1 MTRKRWRPL
10 LRCSKVKNLLRL
22 RRNQRKINIQECR
35 GVPDVYL
42 SGEDPR
48 FYKRRVKQYPARLS
62 GGFQSPAEINAP
74 RGCAGIRFGRC
85 QLTLTRIPR
94 QFSRA
99 RIAEKDLESILLTY
113 LAGEKRGNGRPE
125 LYVIHRID
133 QPVDGIVLFAKNKKA
148 AADLTRQ
155 LTDGSMKKIYRAE
168 VAGTIPSESGILED
182 FLVKDGRRNMSS
194 VVRDPKSNPG
204 AKRAKLSY
212 RKIGENS
219 LEIELFTGRHHQI
232 RVQLAHAGMPIVG
245 DRKYGGPPAERLM
258 LTAYRLNFINPESR
272 KLMEIKIDKNE
283 NSMDFDTAL

>member
-1 MTRKRWRPL
+1 M
-10 LRCSKVKNLLRL
+10 
-22 RRNQRKINIQECR
+22 NIL
-35 GVPDVYL
+35 Y
-42 SGEDPR
+42 EDDEIIVV
-48 FYKRRVKQYPARLS
+48 FKEAGLAV
-62 GGFQSPAEINAP
+62 QSRSAL
-74 RGCAGIRFGRC
+74 
-85 QLTLTRIPR
+85 QM
-94 QFSRA
+94 
-99 RIAEKDLESILLTY
+99 DLESMLLRR
-113 LAGEKRGNGRPE
+113 LAQGDDRRPE
-125 LYVIHRID
+125 LHVVHRID

-258 LTAYRLNFINPESR
+258 LTAYRLCFRNPDSR
-272 KLMEIKIDKNE
+272 KFMEIVTDKNE
-283 NSMDFDTAL
+283 SIDFDTAL

>member
-1 MTRKRWRPL
+1 MNTEWPPLTRKRWRPL

-62 GGFQSPAEINAP
+62 GGFQSPTEIN
-74 RGCAGIRFGRC
+74 
-85 QLTLTRIPR
+85 
-94 QFSRA
+94 
-99 RIAEKDLESILLTY
+99 EKDLESILLTY
-113 LAGEKRGNGRPE
+113 LAGEKRGSGRPE

-194 VVRDPKSNPG
+194 VVQDPKSNPG
-204 AKRAKLSY
+204 AKRAKLLY

-258 LTAYRLNFINPESR
+258 LTAYRLNFINPDNR
-272 KLMEIKIDKNE
+272 KFMEIIIDKNE
-283 NSMDFDTAL
+283 SSIDFDTAL

>member
-1 MTRKRWRPL
+1 MRILYEDRSLIAVYKEPGLAVQTK
-10 LRCSKVKNLLRL
+10 KV
-22 RRNQRKINIQECR
+22 
-35 GVPDVYL
+35 
-42 SGEDPR
+42 
-48 FYKRRVKQYPARLS
+48 
-62 GGFQSPAEINAP
+62 
-74 RGCAGIRFGRC
+74 
-85 QLTLTRIPR
+85 T
-94 QFSRA
+94 
-99 RIAEKDLESILLTY
+99 EKDLESILLTC
-113 LAGEKRGNGRPE
+113 LAGEKRGSGRPE

-194 VVRDPKSNPG
+194 VVQDPKSNPG

-219 LEIELFTGRHHQI
+219 LEIELFSGRHHQI

-283 NSMDFDTAL
+283 SSMDFDTAL

>member
-1 MTRKRWRPL
+1 MRILYEDRSL
-10 LRCSKVKNLLRL
+10 
-22 RRNQRKINIQECR
+22 IA
-35 GVPDVYL
+35 VYKEPGL
-42 SGEDPR
+42 A
-48 FYKRRVKQYPARLS
+48 VQ
-62 GGFQSPAEINAP
+62 
-74 RGCAGIRFGRC
+74 
-85 QLTLTRIPR
+85 TVT
-94 QFSRA
+94 
-99 RIAEKDLESILLTY
+99 EKDLESILLTY
-113 LAGEKRGNGRPE
+113 LAGEKRGSGRPE

-194 VVRDPKSNPG
+194 VVQDPKSNPG
-204 AKRAKLSY
+204 AKRAKLLY

-258 LTAYRLNFINPESR
+258 LTAYRLNFINPDNR
-272 KLMEIKIDKNE
+272 KFMEIIIDKNE
-283 NSMDFDTAL
+283 SSIDFDTAL